1 MLSDLRESGSIE
13 QDADQVMFIYRPEYY
28 KLDTFPDDG
37 SPALNRAEI
46 MIEKNRHG
54 STSSIKVRF
63 EKQYTKFCDDI
74 DYQLTAD
81 SQAGITPNME
91 EHAGFVT
98 VESNASDD
106 SEMPF

>member
-1 MLSDLRESGSIE
+1 M
-13 QDADQVMFIYRPEYY
+13 
-28 KLDTFPDDG
+28 
-37 SPALNRAEI
+37 NRAEI

-63 EKQYTKFCDDI
+63 EKQYTKFCDDL
-74 DYQLTAD
+74 DYQTAD

-91 EHAGFVT
+91 ENAGYVT